1 MTRETNNLTIAVG
14 ASAKTKIWKNKN
26 FTWTGLV
33 ARLSE
38 CVKTNETAKEFAS
51 ATKEDRHTI
60 KDVGGYVGGYLRNGR
75 RNPTNVVYR
84 QLLTL
89 DLDFANM
96 HFWDDFQLTFDC
108 AAVVHSTH
116 SHTANSPRLRL
127 VMPVNREVTADEYVA
142 ISRKVA
148 GMLDIELFDNTTFE
162 PNRLMFWPSM
172 PCDVEYYFKVQ
183 EGQWLDADAILATY
197 ADWRDTSLW
206 PTSQAYI
213 KESNNKAAKQE
224 DPESKKGVVGAFC
237 RTFSITAAIE
247 KYLSEVYIPTDLAD
261 RYTYTKGSTAAGLI
275 VYDDKFAFSHHG
287 TDPCSGKLCNAFDL
301 ARLHL
306 FGEMDMDNDGGKL
319 TGVKAK
325 SFAAMENLAR
335 KDPDVKMLI
344 AKERLE
350 DAKDD
355 FNTGIGTGEGVELT
369 EADIEWMKD
378 LEVDAKGVY
387 LSTAANLN
395 LIFRNDPRLKN
406 KFLYNE
412 FDNKRYIAPGV
423 PWRNVAEV
431 ECIKGVDLSGLRNYI
446 EVIYGISSTNKI
458 ADALAL
464 EFEKGKFHPI
474 REYLNGLDWDGETRL
489 DNLLIDFLGA
499 RDCAYSREAI
509 RKVLVGAV
517 SRIFEPGC
525 KFELV
530 LTLIG
535 VEGVGK
541 STIFKKLGRNWFS
554 DSFHTMSGRE
564 AFEQLQGAWIIEM
577 AELSGFKK
585 SDTEAIKHFISKQED
600 TFRPAYGETVE
611 TYPRQCVFVA
621 TTNEVEFLKGTTG
634 NRRFLPVDCDPT
646 RITLDIW
653 EEMDEYYIDQV
664 WAEAMYRY
672 REGEKLYLSHTGRM
686 SAVEEQ
692 RKHTLYDHRAG
703 LIENYLSKSLP
714 STWAN
719 LDIDDRRL
727 YISGYNDQWDKL
739 EKKPREFVCVAEIWC
754 ECLGRHREDMDRY
767 KTRDINE
774 ILRGLDGW
782 EATNQVRT
790 FPIYGKQK
798 YFRRKGEI

>member
-116 SHTANSPRLRL
+116 SHTATNPRLRL

-172 PCDVEYYFKVQ
+172 PCDVEYYFKAQ
-183 EGQWLDADAILATY
+183 DGQWLDADAILATY

-213 KESNNKAAKQE
+213 KESNSKAAKQE

-247 KYLSEVYIPTDLAD
+247 KYLSEVYISTDLAD

-301 ARLHL
+301 VRLHL

-344 AKERLE
+344 AKERLD

-355 FNTGIGTGEGVELT
+355 FNAGIGTGESVELT

-378 LEVDAKGVY
+378 LEVDAKGAY

-395 LIFRNDPRLKN
+395 LIFRNDIRLKS

-600 TFRPAYGETVE
+600 TFRPAYGETIE

-798 YFRRKGEI
+798 YFRRKE

>member
-1 MTRETNNLTIAVG
+1 MTKETNNLTIAVG

-96 HFWDDFQLTFDC
+96 QFWDDFQLTFDC

-172 PCDVEYYFKVQ
+172 PCDVDYYFKVQ
-183 EGQWLDADAILATY
+183 DGQWLDADAILATY

-213 KESNNKAAKQE
+213 KESNSKAAKQE

-247 KYLSEVYIPTDLAD
+247 KYLSDVYVPTDVAD

-301 ARLHL
+301 VRLHL
-306 FGEMDMDNDGGKL
+306 FGELDNDNDGGKL
-319 TGVKAK
+319 TGVKSK

-355 FNTGIGTGEGVELT
+355 FNAGIGTGEGVELT

-378 LEVDAKGVY
+378 LEVDAKGAY

-395 LIFRNDPRLKN
+395 LIFHNDIRLKS

-653 EEMDEYYIDQV
+653 EEMDEYYVDQV

-774 ILRGLDGW
+774 ILRGLEGW
-782 EATNQVRT
+782 EATNQVRA
-790 FPIYGKQK
+790 FPLYGKQK
-798 YFRRKGEI
+798 YFRRKE